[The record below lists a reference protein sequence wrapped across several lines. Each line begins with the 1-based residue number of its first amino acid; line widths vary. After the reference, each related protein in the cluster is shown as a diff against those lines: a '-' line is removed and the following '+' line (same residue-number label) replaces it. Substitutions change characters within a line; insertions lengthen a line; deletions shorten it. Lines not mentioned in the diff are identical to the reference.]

1 MAAAQFPLAVAQNSR
16 TIFVILITAL
26 LVLHYQVWATSA
38 RFLRVVWV
46 QPKTLGKIAND
57 SNKSWLWQKAQGT
70 GSPGQIEARIFSL
83 KCIAYHIA
91 YHIAHQAKRKE
102 MVSPA
107 CWAPHCWRPRPSW
120 PSLAIKARSCPAFT
134 DSQYSGRSNQPKTL
148 RPLRCQAGA
157 EQVTRT
163 VVGMSLERS
172 VYGDLFVRL
181 QGTYD
186 ILWYIY
192 SRK

>member
-26 LVLHYQVWATSA
+26 LVLYYQVWATSA

-46 QPKTLGKIAND
+46 QPKRLGQIAND

-70 GSPGQIEARIFSL
+70 GSPGQIEARDFSL

-91 YHIAHQAKRKE
+91 YHIAYQAKRKE

-107 CWAPHCWRPRPSW
+107 CWAPHCCHGHRGHRG
-120 PSLAIKARSCPAFT
+120 PAFT
-134 DSQYSGRSNQPKTL
+134 DSQYSGRSNPPKTW

-157 EQVTRT
+157 EQVASTNGRWN
-163 VVGMSLERS
+163 VVGTVSLRRPCCTCS
-172 VYGDLFVRL
+172 RHLR
-181 QGTYD
+181 
-186 ILWYIY
+186 YIMIY
-192 SRK
+192 L